1 MTAISRKYGLPAEIK
16 GTILEKI
23 VTARL
28 PEIAGAKSKL
38 PADSLQM
45 VLDRAP
51 QIRSLKRSLMRQPG
65 VIAEIKKASPSAGL
79 LRQDFDPAAIADEYQ
94 KAGAAAISVVT
105 EANFFRGGLET
116 LAALR
121 WRTGLP
127 LLRKDFV
134 VDPYQVLEARHAGAD
149 AVLLIAALLDEPS
162 LTELRGYVE
171 ELGMDALVEVH
182 TEAELERALE
192 AGSTLIGVNSRDLRS
207 FEVSLDVCVR
217 LAARLPRE
225 STAVAESGIRA
236 PEDIRRLAGAGYRG
250 FLIGEPLMRAAS
262 PGAALAQFVSAI
274 RDSRFE
280 IRDFRISN
288 FESRI

>member
-1 MTAISRKYGLPAEIK
+1 MTAISRKYSLPAELK
-16 GTILEKI
+16 GTILGKI

-38 PADSLQM
+38 PAESLRM
-45 VLDRAP
+45 VFDRAP
-51 QIRSLKRSLMRQPG
+51 QIRSLKRSLMRHPG

-79 LRQDFDPAAIADEYQ
+79 LRRDFDPAAIADEYQ

-225 STAVAESGIRA
+225 ATAVAESGIRA

-274 RDSRFE
+274 GKA
-280 IRDFRISN
+280 
-288 FESRI
+288 